1 MFSLVSSS
9 RLTFNFH
16 HCHSSVF
23 ASPPLISPPA
33 PSFQPH
39 TPSPLPSTPP
49 FLELCSPS
57 LSLSCPRKGGQRCFG
72 FNWQPQ
78 NHNKVLLILR
88 LNIYVFRYSKVSLEK
103 EQFPQKVANSHEK
116 SLADCATVE
125 RLDILRLGGTK

>member
-1 MFSLVSSS
+1 MCSLVSSS
-9 RLTFNFH
+9 RLTFNCD
-16 HCHSSVF
+16 HCHSSSPLSVCN
-23 ASPPLISPPA
+23 PPLISPPA

-49 FLELCSPS
+49 FLELCYPS

-78 NHNKVLLILR
+78 NHNKVFLILR
-88 LNIYVFRYSKVSLEK
+88 LNIYIFRYSKVSLEK
-103 EQFPQKVANSHEK
+103 DQFPQKIANSHEK

-125 RLDILRLGGTK
+125 GLDT

>member
-1 MFSLVSSS
+1 MFSSVNYPQASQKNTFNFTSVDEMFSLVSSS

-23 ASPPLISPPA
+23 ASPPLIRPPA

-78 NHNKVLLILR
+78 NHNKVFLILR
-88 LNIYVFRYSKVSLEK
+88 LNIYIFRYSKGSLRPISSENCK
-103 EQFPQKVANSHEK
+103 
-116 SLADCATVE
+116 
-125 RLDILRLGGTK
+125 